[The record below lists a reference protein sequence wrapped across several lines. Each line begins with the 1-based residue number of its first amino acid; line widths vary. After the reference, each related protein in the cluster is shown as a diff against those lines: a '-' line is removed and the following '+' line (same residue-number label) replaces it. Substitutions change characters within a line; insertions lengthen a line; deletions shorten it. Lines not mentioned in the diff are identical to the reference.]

1 MQSVQQRCADENI
14 FVNAYKRFHGHIRVR
29 TLLRICVCICRH
41 ARKRGQCRHV
51 CNRTS
56 TRRKLILSGTREHY
70 TALSCWTL
78 VNRYVFNCRHQSS
91 ANKDGISGGS
101 ENVCVRTSL
110 IGSGG
115 HQSPR
120 PPPSAAAVPCN

>member
-1 MQSVQQRCADENI
+1 MSLTAD
-14 FVNAYKRFHGHIRVR
+14 AADGKTG
-29 TLLRICVCICRH
+29 
-41 ARKRGQCRHV
+41 
-51 CNRTS
+51 
-56 TRRKLILSGTREHY
+56 
-70 TALSCWTL
+70 
-78 VNRYVFNCRHQSS
+78 HQSS

-120 PPPSAAAVPCN
+120 LQPSAAAVVAVPCN